1 LSESDLTIDVMDMD
15 KTGEEIWDGAGLVS
29 RDTLLRMKLSPHM
42 TEAAQDR
49 LRDEIAHV
57 GRVEFTIVNGDG
69 QFKGHAIVVDDLGV
83 DFRLPPDIKKDA
95 RTTDGTAFVGFNFV
109 HGHDDMRLD
118 VQSIMNLHPFL
129 DAEGM
134 LTHLEQEG
142 ALFREAVET
151 GKKAEAMARL
161 ERATTEDLEA
171 WPLRS
176 FFARGGEASWF
187 PGMVKEL
194 MNGHIQRLEVGLE
207 RGKLRVPYSGG
218 RYYVMTQDVA
228 TAAGLDIQ
236 VEPGQVHLDP
246 KTGTAWVN
254 SDDWLKLPDS
264 PDQGIKHILG
274 GADQDDALWVHGFT
288 DHDGAQKVLAWR
300 SPNNT
305 GEYVMLQPT
314 EGSQPM
320 LWHTPDGETTMYPP
334 ADSRKLTPR
343 IDRAV
348 GTEYLSLAQEP
359 APGELGQGQA
369 YHPDLMKEVNART
382 QENAGSLGS
391 YCNYTMGYKGTTGTT
406 PPVLPDHLEN
416 VIDNDVKLGG
426 SNALVGEKISELTLQ
441 FLQSGTP
448 VPRFLLSRFGVYPDA
463 TTGEIPTR
471 KKFTVGEG
479 ENQRSVWVDIRTT
492 DGTHWVDRL
501 SDGVR
506 GYTDRMTAYRDER
519 MAASKL
525 PAPVHDSVA
534 DDPEAVTLGARFNGI
549 YTQSL
554 REARR
559 QYAKVMQTRQHEN
572 PRQHEAERKRYN
584 TLVLDYVRAK
594 TEAFLDEHPEDRH
607 TAILRGAMVSREL
620 NAADPKK
627 TSSDSAFW
635 QRGRVAETSIRAL
648 TEVGLLGEIHE
659 ETSERGTRLVRYPTP
674 QQAQRQATYEA
685 VDIKQVWFNR
695 HVGMTANPPRMQ
707 DIDPATQK
715 QRKSEVRTLA
725 TRSHEQGGFVGQRLT
740 VEERYFGTGAAA
752 SLVFEDESGD
762 VFGVIPRAQRDN
774 WFVGEQVV
782 VRTAKGSDGNLKA
795 MVERVE

>member
-1 LSESDLTIDVMDMD
+1 M
-15 KTGEEIWDGAGLVS
+15 
-29 RDTLLRMKLSPHM
+29 
-42 TEAAQDR
+42 
-49 LRDEIAHV
+49 
-57 GRVEFTIVNGDG
+57 
-69 QFKGHAIVVDDLGV
+69 
-83 DFRLPPDIKKDA
+83 DFRLPPDIKRDA

-109 HGHDDMRLD
+109 HGHDNMRLD
-118 VQSIMNLHPFL
+118 VQSIANLHPFI
-129 DAEGM
+129 DAEDM

-194 MNGHIQRLEVGLE
+194 VNGHIQRLEVGLE

-218 RYYVMTQDVA
+218 RYYVMTGDVA
-228 TAAGLDIQ
+228 TAAGMDIQ

-254 SDDWLKLPDS
+254 SGDWLRLPDS

-288 DHDGAQKVLAWR
+288 DHDGAAQGAGLA
-300 SPNNT
+300 
-305 GEYVMLQPT
+305 QPEQHRRVRDAAT
-314 EGSQPM
+314 DRGSQPM
-320 LWHTPDGETTMYPP
+320 LWHTPDGETVMYPP
-334 ADSRKLTPR
+334 ADSRKLPPR
-343 IDRAV
+343 IDHAS
-348 GTEYLSLAQEP
+348 GTEYLHLAQEP

-382 QENAGSLGS
+382 QENAGILGS
-391 YCNYTMGYKGTTGTT
+391 YCNFTLGYKGTVGTT

-426 SNALVGEKISELTLQ
+426 SNALVGEKINELTLD
-441 FLQSGTP
+441 FLRSGTP
-448 VPRFLLSRFGVYPDA
+448 IPKFLLSRFGVYPDPN
-463 TTGEIPTR
+463 TGEIPAR
-471 KKFTVGEG
+471 KKFTIGKGDE
-479 ENQRSVWVDIRTT
+479 QRTVWAEVRTT
-492 DGTHWVDRL
+492 DGAHWVDRL
-501 SDGVR
+501 ADGVR
-506 GYTDRMTAYRDER
+506 DYTDRTIAYRDEQ
-519 MAASKL
+519 MAAARL
-525 PAPVHDSVA
+525 PAAVSDSVA
-534 DDPEAVTLGARFNGI
+534 QDPDAVTLGARFNGL
-549 YTQSL
+549 YTRSL
-554 REARR
+554 REARK
-559 QYAKVMQTRQHEN
+559 QYASVVQTRPQEN
-572 PRQHEAERKRYN
+572 RRQHEAERKRYN

-594 TEAFLDEHPEDRH
+594 SEAFLDEHPAERH

-620 NAADPKK
+620 NATDPTK

-648 TEVGLLGEIHE
+648 TELGLLGEIHE
-659 ETSERGTRLVRYPTP
+659 QTSERGTRLVRYPTP
-674 QQAQRQATYEA
+674 TESARQATYEP
-685 VDIKQVWFNR
+685 VKMSQVWFNR
-695 HVGMTANPPRMQ
+695 EIAGRAEPPRMK
-707 DIDPATQK
+707 DIPKATQK
-715 QRKSEVRTLA
+715 QRKAEVRTLA

-740 VEERYFGTGAAA
+740 VEERYFGTGASA
-752 SLVFEDESGD
+752 SLVFEDERGD

-782 VRTAKGSDGNLKA
+782 VRAAKGSDGNLNA
-795 MVERVE
+795 MVERLNEMNDDNL